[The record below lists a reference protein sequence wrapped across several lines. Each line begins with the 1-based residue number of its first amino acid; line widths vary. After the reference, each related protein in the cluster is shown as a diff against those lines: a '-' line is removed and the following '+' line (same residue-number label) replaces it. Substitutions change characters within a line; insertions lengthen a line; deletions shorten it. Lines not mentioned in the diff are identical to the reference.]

1 MAAESKG
8 APSKAAAAPKP
19 AMISLPPRSD
29 AESIFRGGAGASPG
43 PMTLVSSFFA
53 DNDHDSDCR
62 SFSQLLA
69 GAMASPTVVHQ
80 GGGGGG
86 GEGGG
91 GRGQQS
97 MFTVSVGLP
106 TSFFDSHAFISS
118 VPSQFGMSHQQA
130 LAQVTSQG
138 AQSHL
143 HMLKNEYPSLS
154 AATSL
159 THPTDSVSITPP
171 QQILS
176 SNAETKRAMNE
187 SLEGSHSEQRLQ
199 YPSLIVDKPAEDG
212 YNWRKYGQKQVK
224 GSEYPRSYYKCT
236 HSNCPVKKKVERSL
250 DGQVTQI
257 IYKGEH
263 NHLKSKP
270 NKRAKE
276 GGTFPAGGSADFNG
290 NLDMIES
297 FDGKLSGSKEFTSVP
312 SVSRRDQES
321 APVTSG
327 QLSGSSD
334 EDEVG
339 DAEANEVD
347 DNEPDIK
354 RRNIETRV
362 TDQASSQ
369 RAVTEPR
376 IIVQTTSEVDILDDG
391 YRWRKYGQKVVK
403 GNPNPRSYYKCTTVD
418 CKVRK
423 HIERASTDPKAVIT
437 TYEGKH
443 NHDVPASRNSTH
455 NTANAVSSAN
465 LVQPKPGNYNK
476 YNDQGPMAIPLLKE
490 ESHCP

>member
-1 MAAESKG
+1 
-8 APSKAAAAPKP
+8 
-19 AMISLPPRSD
+19 
-29 AESIFRGGAGASPG
+29 
-43 PMTLVSSFFA
+43 
-53 DNDHDSDCR
+53 
-62 SFSQLLA
+62 
-69 GAMASPTVVHQ
+69 
-80 GGGGGG
+80 
-86 GEGGG
+86 
-91 GRGQQS
+91 
-97 MFTVSVGLP
+97 
-106 TSFFDSHAFISS
+106 
-118 VPSQFGMSHQQA
+118 MSHQQA

-143 HMLKNEYPSLS
+143 HMLQNEYPSFS
-154 AATSL
+154 AAASL
-159 THPTDSVSITPP
+159 IHPTDSSFSTTPP

-176 SNAETKRAMNE
+176 SNAETKRTMNE

-263 NHLKSKP
+263 NHLQSKP

-276 GGTFPAGGSADFNG
+276 GGTFPAAGSAEFNG

-297 FDGKLSGSKEFTSVP
+297 FNGKLSGSKEFTSAP

-354 RRNIETRV
+354 RRIIETRV

-443 NHDVPASRNSTH
+443 NHDVPASRNSSH
-455 NTANAVSSAN
+455 NTANAVASAN

-476 YNDQGPMAIPLLKE
+476 YNDQGPMAIPQLKE
-490 ESHCP
+490 ENHYP